1 MVSVLALSMAGMTVL
16 SVPATAQTTAP
27 EQESASSFDVTG
39 AEVTWGV
46 KQSFRNYIQ
55 SPIAGGSWSVD
66 GAEADDAGIVTWS
79 DGAGAVNMA
88 DSATGSISYSG
99 GVHYTGH
106 EGMGE
111 DGGFAL
117 SVELTN
123 PTIEFQQTAS
133 GAEGT
138 LLVNVESLPYGSA
151 GGVSAQQ
158 VEFAELT
165 FADDFTIGADEL
177 SGTAEATLTAEG
189 SEAFVGF
196 YDAGQALDPLE
207 VSAVLTPVAED
218 EEEVEAPTPE
228 LSVDPTTALNPDG
241 HTLTITGEGFD
252 ATAQAP
258 VYLPVD
264 EAGFYA
270 QIGWIDDQW
279 RPSAGAESAARS
291 NSYSV
296 WVQGTNADA
305 PYLLWEDNADG
316 TADFTWEVEI
326 DQETLEE
333 SYREGAQLAVFTI
346 GAGGVTQEV
355 NEIAVPIS
363 FAEPTA
369 PEPSEEPTELPSE
382 GPTEQPSEEPTEEP
396 AEQPTEGATEQP
408 GGEVTEQP
416 TDEATEQPSEEV
428 SEQPTEGQT
437 EPETPGDTGEP
448 SEQPSD
454 VESTNGAVGDNE
466 TDSTIDTAAAPAGND
481 DADDAAG
488 AEAEPTNGLA
498 NTGAEAGLAAALG
511 VLLLVI
517 GGVAAVIARTRNAAH
532 KN

>member
-1 MVSVLALSMAGMTVL
+1 MISVLALSMAGMTVL

-39 AEVTWGV
+39 AEITWGV

-55 SPIAGGSWSVD
+55 SPIARGSWSVD

-79 DGAGAVNMA
+79 DGTGAVNMTE
-88 DSATGSISYSG
+88 SASGSISYSG

-138 LLVNVESLPYGSA
+138 LLVDVESLPYGSA

-241 HTLTITGEGFD
+241 QTLTITGEGFD

-279 RPSAGAESAARS
+279 RPSAGTESAARS

-333 SYREGAQLAVFTI
+333 NYREGAQLAVFTI

-355 NEIAVPIS
+355 NEISVPIS

-369 PEPSEEPTELPSE
+369 PEPSEEPTEE
-382 GPTEQPSEEPTEEP
+382 PTELPSEEPTEEP
-396 AEQPTEGATEQP
+396 AEQPSEGATEQP
-408 GGEVTEQP
+408 S
-416 TDEATEQPSEEV
+416 DEST
-428 SEQPTEGQT
+428 EQPTEGST
-437 EPETPGDTGEP
+437 ESGSPDETTESASQPGDA
-448 SEQPSD
+448 
-454 VESTNGAVGDNE
+454 ESTNGAVAENE
-466 TDSTIDTAAAPAGND
+466 SESTIDTAAAPEGND
-481 DADDAAG
+481 DTDNAAG

-498 NTGAEAGLAAALG
+498 STGAGSGLAAALG

-517 GGVAAVIARTRNAAH
+517 GGVAVAIARTRNAAH
-532 KN
+532 HN